1 MTAPPA
7 LVVVGRVVRP
17 HGLRGEMRVQPE
29 TDFPERLGML
39 GQAVLVTD
47 ERSEPVR
54 IEAVRGGRGA
64 VGGGRPWKGSPGPI
78 RRGRWTPGGGP
89 RWPSPARWPRR
100 CRKAATTSST

>member
-54 IEAVRGGRGA
+54 IEAVRRAGEAVLVKLPGIDPPEPVHPCRAPPLAVPREMPAPLPEGRHY
-64 VGGGRPWKGSPGPI
+64 
-78 RRGRWTPGGGP
+78 
-89 RWPSPARWPRR
+89 
-100 CRKAATTSST
+100 